1 MDRKLDPPRVQ
12 VVLYLGFDEES
23 EKALKLVWDIA
34 QEILDKYGVWVEV
47 IPYHIWVHDPIGLMN
62 PDLPKI
68 VINGKTM
75 AIGRTPSREELIDMI
90 LSRIFAREETPS
102 DLVVVAA
109 LQRNDHIFEEGV
121 LEY

>member
-1 MDRKLDPPRVQ
+1 M
-12 VVLYLGFDEES
+12 VLYLGFDEES

-34 QEILDKYGVWVEV
+34 QEVLNKYGVWVEV
-47 IPYHIWVHDPIGLMN
+47 IPYHIWVHDPMGLMC

-90 LSRIFAREETPS
+90 LSRIFTKEETPS